1 MGLTRLRQYLGQVVR
16 QRGMAETRRAHLKLD
31 SAVDAGLNGTI
42 TLHLPMVVIA
52 SLYGEKNSN

>member
-1 MGLTRLRQYLGQVVR
+1 
-16 QRGMAETRRAHLKLD
+16 MAETRRAHLKLD